1 MQYGDFI
8 DSIADLRK
16 LGIETSGLSRDDREL
31 AKAKI
36 DCFASILKVVQ
47 PFPEQNLNTINI
59 NIEWVRHIKT
69 IARKYFVDK
78 VVLFPY
84 PVNQNLI
91 YHLRVYGGEKANFFE
106 AIGLRALIASN
117 NASEEYANMDQWE
130 KEYGMI
136 LYDGF

>member
-8 DSIADLRK
+8 DSIADLSK

-31 AKAKI
+31 AKAKV

-59 NIEWVRHIKT
+59 NIGWVRHIKT

-91 YHLRVYGGEKANFFE
+91 YYLRVYGGEKANFFE
-106 AIGLRALIASN
+106 AIGLRSLIASN
-117 NASEEYANMDQWE
+117 NASEEYENMDQWE

-136 LYDGF
+136 LYESY

>member
-16 LGIETSGLSRDDREL
+16 LGIEASGLSRDDREL
-31 AKAKI
+31 AKAKV

-59 NIEWVRHIKT
+59 NIGWVRHIKT

-91 YHLRVYGGEKANFFE
+91 YYLRVYGGEKANFFE
-106 AIGLRALIASN
+106 AIGLRSLIASN
-117 NASEEYANMDQWE
+117 NASEEYENMDQWE

-136 LYDGF
+136 LYESY

>member
-16 LGIETSGLSRDDREL
+16 LGIETSGLLRDDREL

-84 PVNQNLI
+84 PINQNLI

-106 AIGLRALIASN
+106 SIGLKSPIVN
-117 NASEEYANMDQWE
+117 NTSEEYANMALWE

-136 LYDGF
+136 LYESC